1 MKRMNYFGALAVA
14 AIAFVGCNKVEQS
27 IENEIEKSG
36 IPFEFVASGVETKT
50 TSDGYAST
58 LWATGDKVNL
68 FHAVAGSTTYVS
80 DGAFEA
86 TADGASVTFSGTL
99 ASALTA
105 DNYDWYAIYPQNDN
119 IETPANTGTKGYVT
133 VGSSATVKQVQ
144 NGNDSKL
151 HLAGTRIPVAGKVL
165 GVAKDTK
172 PSIAM
177 QHLVSVICVHLVNGT
192 SSPIT
197 VSEISFT
204 GTEDIVGTYFIDF
217 VSSPVVYTPSDPT
230 KYVSS
235 TATLSV
241 TGGAA
246 INPGNDAVFYMA
258 VKPFTAPAGG
268 TISLSV
274 TADNGA
280 QVRQKVLAADAV
292 FLPGSLNSLNFTYDK
307 TASSVA
313 EPTSKTGW
321 YRVEKADWLSAEDR
335 VIIVNEGGDKAMSNV
350 QNSNNRSGVD
360 ITVEADGEY
369 KHITSSVDDAQVF
382 ILETGTATGSFAFW
396 CENGDEASKYIY
408 AASSSSNYLRSSFDL
423 NANASF
429 VAALPDGVGSLT
441 AQGTST
447 HNVMQWNNLF
457 ACYTA
462 ANYDGVSIYKYYGVW
477 PGSTTC
483 ADPVIS
489 QEGNSVTITSTTA
502 GSTIYYTTDGTE
514 PDPSNN
520 EQKYTKPITVTSPV
534 TVKAI
539 AVRAHYT
546 SSSVVSKACTVQVAT
561 PTISGNGTNFTITC
575 ATDGATIYYET
586 STVDLV
592 SVATPTTSSA
602 VYSSAVAVTQDTYV
616 KAIAVKEDYSN
627 SEVASIKVVYSTE
640 EIKKWNPVSSLSGIK
655 QGKFAIAAYS
665 SSKYYV
671 VPKTTISGQTFTC
684 IEAAYSVGTGLT
696 LPTNGGEFTFTPV
709 TGVNNAYYIYNTNL
723 EKFLVATGSKTFG
736 YVDSSSNDYGYWT
749 FSTVSSG
756 GFSGVFSV
764 QHSSKTHYMRA
775 YNNSVRC
782 YDGTSNNGVYLFI
795 YE

>member
-50 TSDGYAST
+50 TTDGLNT
-58 LWATGDKVNL
+58 LWASGDKVNL

-105 DNYDWYAIYPQNDN
+105 DNYDWYAIYPQNNN
-119 IETPANTGTKGYVT
+119 ITTPANTGDKGYVT
-133 VGSSATVKQVQ
+133 IGSSATGKQAQ
-144 NGNDSKL
+144 NDNDSKL

-204 GTEDIVGTYFIDF
+204 GTENIVGNYFIDF
-217 VSSPVVYTPSDPT
+217 VNSPVVYTPSDA

-246 INPGNDAVFYMA
+246 INPGDDAVFYMA
-258 VKPFTAPAGG
+258 VKPFTAPAGE

-292 FLPGSLNSLNFTYDK
+292 FLPGSLNTLNFTYDK
-307 TASSVA
+307 SASGIT

-321 YRVEKADWLSAEDR
+321 YRVEKTDWLAAEDR
-335 VIIVNEGGDKAMSNV
+335 VIIVNEGGDKAMSKAKKD
-350 QNSNNRSGVD
+350 NNREGVAV
-360 ITVEADGEY
+360 TVEADGDY
-369 KHITSSVDDAQVF
+369 KHITSSVDEAQVF
-382 ILETGTATGSFAFW
+382 ILETGTVAGSFAFW
-396 CENGDEASKYIY
+396 CENGEEASKYIY
-408 AASSSSNYLRSSFDL
+408 AASSSSNHLKSAYEL
-423 NANASF
+423 NGNASF
-429 VAALPDGVGSLT
+429 VAALPNGVGTLT
-441 AQGTST
+441 AQGT
-447 HNVMQWNNLF
+447 NERKVMQWNSASSVF
-457 ACYTA
+457 ACYA
-462 ANYDGVSIYKYYGVW
+462 SASQDDISIYKYYGAW

-489 QEGNSVTITSTTA
+489 QEGNTVTITSTTA

-514 PDPSNN
+514 PDPSND
-520 EQKYTKPITVTSPV
+520 EQKYTKPITVTAPI

-546 SSSVVSKACTVQVAT
+546 SSSVVSMACTVQVAT

-586 STVDLV
+586 STVDLA
-592 SVATPTTSSA
+592 SVAIPTTSSA
-602 VYSSAVAVTQDTYV
+602 VYTSAVAFTQNTFV
-616 KAIAVKEDYSN
+616 KAIAVKDGYTN
-627 SEVASIKVVYSTE
+627 SEVASETC
-640 EIKKWNPVSSLSGIK
+640 
-655 QGKFAIAAYS
+655 AYS
-665 SSKYYV
+665 SGGAKDYTTVWTATSGALGSSVGPGTIYTTV
-671 VPKTTISGQTFTC
+671 TGSEKTQSWSYTRSLISGSSFTGWSSNC
-684 IEAAYSVGTGLT
+684 IQLGK
-696 LPTNGGEFTFTPV
+696 NGGVE
-709 TGVNNAYYIYNTNL
+709 NI
-723 EKFLVATGSKTFG
+723 
-736 YVDSSSNDYGYWT
+736 T
-749 FSTVSSG
+749 FSTSNIPGTIKSVSVECSSYKGEHKVSITVGGNSYLSSTATSTWTTVSAKTGVGSSSG
-756 GFSGVFSV
+756 EIVISFTGG
-764 QHSSKTHYMRA
+764 TRA
-775 YNNSVRC
+775 LYIKSITVVYNN
-782 YDGTSNNGVYLFI
+782 
-795 YE
+795 

>member
-1 MKRMNYFGALAVA
+1 MKKMNYFGALAVA

-27 IENEIEKSG
+27 IENKIEKSG
-36 IPFEFVASGVETKT
+36 VPFEFVASGVETKT

-99 ASALTA
+99 ASALTE
-105 DNYDWYAIYPQNDN
+105 DKYDWYAIYPQNNN
-119 IETPANTGTKGYVT
+119 IETPANTGTKGFVT
-133 VGSSATVKQVQ
+133 VGSSATGKQTQ

-217 VSSPVVYTPSDPT
+217 VSSPVVYTPSGAT
-230 KYVSS
+230 YVNS

-280 QVRQKVLAADAV
+280 QVRQKVLAADVV
-292 FLPGSLNSLNFTYDK
+292 FLPGSLNTLNFTYDK
-307 TASSVA
+307 TASDVA

-321 YRVEKADWLSAEDR
+321 YRVEKTDWLAAEDR
-335 VIIVNEGGDKAMSNV
+335 VIIVNEGGDKAMSKV
-350 QNSNNRSGVD
+350 QNSNNRDGVAV
-360 ITVEADGEY
+360 TVEADGDY
-369 KHITSSVDDAQVF
+369 KHITTSVNEAQVF
-382 ILETGTATGSFAFW
+382 ILETGTAAGSFAFW

-429 VAALPDGVGSLT
+429 VAALPNGVGTLT
-441 AQGTST
+441 AQGTNSRK
-447 HNVMQWNNLF
+447 VMQWNGTSSVF
-457 ACYTA
+457 SCYGSASQDDIT
-462 ANYDGVSIYKYYGVW
+462 IYKYYGVW
-477 PGSTTC
+477 TGSTTC

-489 QEGNSVTITSTTA
+489 QEGNKVTISA
-502 GSTIYYTTDGTE
+502 APGCTIYYTDDGSE
-514 PDPSNN
+514 PDPSDDN
-520 EQKYTKPITVTSPV
+520 QKYTKPFTVAATIM
-534 TVKAI
+534 VKAI
-539 AVRAHYT
+539 AVRSHYT
-546 SSSVVSKACTVQVAT
+546 NSSVVSKACGPQVAT
-561 PTISGNGTNFTITC
+561 PTITGNGTSFTIIC

-586 STVDLV
+586 STVDLA
-592 SVATPTTSSA
+592 SVGTPTTSSS
-602 VYSSAVAVTQDTYV
+602 VYTSAVSFTQNTFV
-616 KAIAVKEDYSN
+616 KAIAVKDGYIN
-627 SEVASIKVVYSTE
+627 SQVAS
-640 EIKKWNPVSSLSGIK
+640 
-655 QGKFAIAAYS
+655 Q
-665 SSKYYV
+665 
-671 VPKTTISGQTFTC
+671 TC
-684 IEAAYSVGTGLT
+684 IY
-696 LPTNGGEFTFTPV
+696 
-709 TGVNNAYYIYNTNL
+709 
-723 EKFLVATGSKTFG
+723 
-736 YVDSSSNDYGYWT
+736 
-749 FSTVSSG
+749 SSG
-756 GFSGVFSV
+756 GSAPSPETITFSALNLSNGVQYSDPFDGGNFTITFSGGGNDGKYYETGSAIRTYGGGEITITSSHTISSV
-764 QHSSKTHYMRA
+764 DFTWDGTYAPADDVATPTGYSTTTKKWTGSSKSIVLYRPVGNGHWRLKAVTVTY
-775 YNNSVRC
+775 
-782 YDGTSNNGVYLFI
+782 SN
-795 YE
+795 

>member
-50 TSDGYAST
+50 TTDGLNT
-58 LWATGDKVNL
+58 LWASGDKVNL

-86 TADGASVTFSGTL
+86 TAAGAGVTFSGTL
-99 ASALTA
+99 ASALTE
-105 DNYDWYAIYPQNDN
+105 DKYDWYAIYPQNDN
-119 IETPANTGTKGYVT
+119 IETPANQGNKGYVT
-133 VGSSATVKQVQ
+133 VGSSATGKQAQ

-217 VSSPVVYTPSDPT
+217 VSSPVVYTPSDA

-307 TASSVA
+307 SASGIT

-321 YRVEKADWLSAEDR
+321 YRVEKTDWLAAEDR
-335 VIIVNEGGDKAMSNV
+335 VIIVNEGGDKAMSKA
-350 QNSNNRSGVD
+350 QKDNNRDGVAV
-360 ITVEADGEY
+360 TVEADGDY
-369 KHITSSVDDAQVF
+369 KHITTSVDEAQVF
-382 ILETGTATGSFAFW
+382 ILETGTAAGSFAFW
-396 CENGDEASKYIY
+396 CENGVEASKYIY
-408 AASSSSNYLRSSFDL
+408 AASSSKNYLRSSFDL
-423 NANASF
+423 NDNSSF
-429 VAALPDGVGSLT
+429 VAALPNGVGSLT

-447 HNVMQWNNLF
+447 HKVMQWNGLF

-462 ANYDGVSIYKYYGVW
+462 ASYDGVSIYKYYGAW

-489 QEGNSVTITSTTA
+489 QEGNTVTITATTP
-502 GSTIYYTTDGTE
+502 GSTIYFTTDGTE

-520 EQKYTKPITVTSPV
+520 EQKYTKPITVTPPV

-586 STVDLV
+586 STVDLA
-592 SVATPTTSSA
+592 SVATPTSSSN
-602 VYSSAVAVTQDTYV
+602 VYSSAVAIAATTYV
-616 KAIAVKEDYSN
+616 KAYAVKAGYTD
-627 SEVASIKVVYSTE
+627 SEVAT
-640 EIKKWNPVSSLSGIK
+640 
-655 QGKFAIAAYS
+655 ATCAYS
-665 SSKYYV
+665 SGSSTSTVTY
-671 VPKTTISGQTFTC
+671 TFNTDAG
-684 IEAAYSVGTGLT
+684 IAALVIAKPGTGAGTNLGSNTYVLDSISLT
-696 LPTNGGEFTFTPV
+696 ATDGGTPTRVWNSSGTLDLRIYKNGTFTFTSSSGNITKIVLSGTTVGGFTSNVGTFSAGTWTGSASTV
-709 TGVNNAYYIYNTNL
+709 TLT
-723 EKFLVATGSKTFG
+723 ATGTEKINTITVT
-736 YVDSSSNDYGYWT
+736 YSN
-749 FSTVSSG
+749 
-756 GFSGVFSV
+756 
-764 QHSSKTHYMRA
+764 
-775 YNNSVRC
+775 
-782 YDGTSNNGVYLFI
+782 
-795 YE
+795 

>member
-14 AIAFVGCNKVEQS
+14 AIAFAGCNKVEQS
-27 IENEIEKSG
+27 IENKVEKSG

-50 TSDGYAST
+50 TSDGYNAT
-58 LWATGDKVNL
+58 LWATDDEVNL

-105 DNYDWYAIYPQNDN
+105 DNYDWYAIYPQNNN
-119 IETPANTGTKGYVT
+119 ITTPANTGDKGYVT
-133 VGSSATVKQVQ
+133 IGSSATGKQFQ

-165 GVAKDTK
+165 GVAKDIK

-217 VSSPVVYTPSDPT
+217 VSSPVVYTPSDA

-246 INPGNDAVFYMA
+246 INPKDDAVFYMA

-280 QVRQKVLAADAV
+280 QERQKVLAADAV

-307 TASSVA
+307 SASSIT

-321 YRVEKADWLSAEDR
+321 YRVEKADWLAANDR
-335 VIIVNEGGDKAMSNV
+335 VIIVNEDGDKAMSKE

-360 ITVEADGEY
+360 ITVAADGEY
-369 KHITSSVDDAQVF
+369 KHITTSVDDAQVF
-382 ILETGTATGSFAFW
+382 ILETGTAAGSFAFW

-408 AASSSSNYLRSSFDL
+408 AASSSGNQLKSSFDL

-429 VAALPDGVGSLT
+429 VAALPNGVGTLT
-441 AQGTST
+441 AQGT
-447 HNVMQWNNLF
+447 NERKVMQWNSANSVF
-457 ACYTA
+457 ACYA
-462 ANYDGVSIYKYYGVW
+462 SASQDDISIYKYYGAW

-483 ADPVIS
+483 ANPVIT
-489 QEGNSVTITSTTA
+489 QEGNTVTIASSTP
-502 GSTIYYTTDGTE
+502 GSTIYYTTNGSD
-514 PDPSNN
+514 PDPSDN
-520 EQKYTKPITVTSPV
+520 EQKYTKPITVTTPI

-586 STVDLV
+586 STVDLA

-602 VYSSAVAVTQDTYV
+602 VYTSAVAFTQNTFV
-616 KAIAVKEDYSN
+616 KAIAVKDGYTN
-627 SEVASIKVVYSTE
+627 SEVASETC
-640 EIKKWNPVSSLSGIK
+640 
-655 QGKFAIAAYS
+655 AYS
-665 SSKYYV
+665 SGGAKDY
-671 VPKTTISGQTFTC
+671 TTVWTATSGALGSGVGSGTINTTVTGSETTQSWSYTRSLISGSSYSGWTSGC
-684 IEAAYSVGTGLT
+684 IQLGKNGGVENLT
-696 LPTNGGEFTFTPV
+696 LSTSNIPGTIKSVSVECSSYKGAHNVSITVGGNSYLSSTATSSWTTV
-709 TGVNNAYYIYNTNL
+709 SAKTGV
-723 EKFLVATGSKTFG
+723 G
-736 YVDSSSNDYGYWT
+736 SSSGEIVISFTGGTRALYIK
-749 FSTVSSG
+749 SITV
-756 GFSGVFSV
+756 V
-764 QHSSKTHYMRA
+764 
-775 YNNSVRC
+775 YNN
-782 YDGTSNNGVYLFI
+782 
-795 YE
+795 